1 MQTYDEITDNPER
14 AAAFNRYAE
23 MLRERNEKINLT
35 AITEPEE
42 VKVKHFLDSCSAAEL
57 LPGGASVLDIG
68 SGAGFPGLPLKIVRP
83 DLTVTLLDSV
93 NKKVAFVS
101 DVVAELKLS
110 GVTAVHARIEDFP
123 HKGEYDAVVSR
134 AVAELSTLA
143 EYALP
148 FVKIGGAFIAYKS
161 EKAESEAEAAAS
173 AITLLG
179 GRIREIREAFVAAG
193 LTRKLIVIDKIAP
206 TPPKYPRGKNLP
218 RLKPLGK

>member
-110 GVTAVHARIEDFP
+110 RVTAVHARIEDFP

-179 GRIREIREAFVAAG
+179 GRIREIREAFVATG
-193 LTRKLIVIDKIAP
+193 LTRKLIIIDKIAP
-206 TPPKYPRGKNLP
+206 TPPKYPRVKNLP

>member
-42 VKVKHFLDSCSAAEL
+42 VKIKHFLDSCSAAEL

-179 GRIREIREAFVAAG
+179 GRIREIREAFVAPG

>member
-93 NKKVAFVS
+93 NKKVAFMN

-161 EKAESEAEAAAS
+161 EKAESEAAAS

-193 LTRKLIVIDKIAP
+193 LTRKLIIIDKIAP

>member
-101 DVVAELKLS
+101 EVVAELKLS

-179 GRIREIREAFVAAG
+179 GRIREIREVLVAAG
-193 LTRKLIVIDKIAP
+193 LTRKVIVIDKIAP

>member
-35 AITEPEE
+35 AITESEE

-179 GRIREIREAFVAAG
+179 GRIREIREAFVATG

>member
-57 LPGGASVLDIG
+57 LPEGASVLDIG

-193 LTRKLIVIDKIAP
+193 LTRKLIIIDKIAP

>member
-42 VKVKHFLDSCSAAEL
+42 VKIKHFLDSCSAAEL

-101 DVVAELKLS
+101 DVIAELKLS

-193 LTRKLIVIDKIAP
+193 LTRKLIIIDIIAP

>member
-42 VKVKHFLDSCSAAEL
+42 VKIKHFLDSCSAAEL

-110 GVTAVHARIEDFP
+110 RVTAVHARIEDFP

>member
-1 MQTYDEITDNPER
+1 MQTYDEITDNPGR

-193 LTRKLIVIDKIAP
+193 LTRKLIIIDKIAP

>member
-14 AAAFNRYAE
+14 AAAFERYGE

-110 GVTAVHARIEDFP
+110 GATAVHARIEDFP

-193 LTRKLIVIDKIAP
+193 LTRKLIIIDKIAP

>member
-179 GRIREIREAFVAAG
+179 GRIREIREAFVATG
-193 LTRKLIVIDKIAP
+193 LTRKLIIIDKIAP

>member
-101 DVVAELKLS
+101 DVVAELKLN

-193 LTRKLIVIDKIAP
+193 LTRKLIIIDKIAP

>member
-42 VKVKHFLDSCSAAEL
+42 VKIKHFLDSCSAAEL

-193 LTRKLIVIDKIAP
+193 LTRKLIIIDKIAP
-206 TPPKYPRGKNLP
+206 TPSKYPRGKNLP

>member
-123 HKGEYDAVVSR
+123 HKGEYNAVVSR

-193 LTRKLIVIDKIAP
+193 LTRKLIIIDKIAP

>member
-134 AVAELSTLA
+134 AVAELNTLA

-193 LTRKLIVIDKIAP
+193 LTRKLIIIDKIAP